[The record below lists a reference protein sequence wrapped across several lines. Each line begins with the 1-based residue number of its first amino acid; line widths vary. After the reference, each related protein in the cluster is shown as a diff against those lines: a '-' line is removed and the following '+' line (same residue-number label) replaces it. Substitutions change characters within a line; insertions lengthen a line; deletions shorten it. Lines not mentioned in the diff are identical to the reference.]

1 RAYSIEKPEHVLFD
15 LDSTLLAAY
24 GAQEGE
30 AFNYH
35 YQAHGYHPLLCF
47 DGLTGDL
54 LKVELRPGTQY
65 CSKGAAAFM
74 LPLSRLTTNIW
85 ICSPTTGRL

>member
-1 RAYSIEKPEHVLFD
+1 MDEDALKQFDIIGQAMWDTAYSVRHPGFMLFD
-15 LDSTLLAAY
+15 LDSTLLNAY
-24 GAQEGE
+24 GNQEGE

-54 LKVELRPGTQY
+54 LNCPYVHLRRDHDG
-65 CSKGAAAFM
+65 
-74 LPLSRLTTNIW
+74 NV
-85 ICSPTTGRL
+85 TG